1 MISLRIVSLKEK
13 KENENSKSES
23 FFDLDDVVQK
33 VLLFVVCSR
42 LLFAARRN
50 ITFDREHSLR
60 MPWIEVRVSRI
71 FTGNQ
76 DSPKPGFLPTS
87 YRRYLSISVDNE
99 SPRIF
104 DKQKSG
110 SHLRVSLKVVI
121 A

>member
-99 SPRIF
+99 SPRIYSTNRGVDHISAF
-104 DKQKSG
+104 
-110 SHLRVSLKVVI
+110 H
-121 A
+121 

>member
-76 DSPKPGFLPTS
+76 DSPKPGFLPTPCLHLIVAIS
-87 YRRYLSISVDNE
+87 RYPWLTRVLVYSTNRGVDHISA
-99 SPRIF
+99 F
-104 DKQKSG
+104 
-110 SHLRVSLKVVI
+110 H
-121 A
+121 

>member
-13 KENENSKSES
+13 KKNENSKSES

-60 MPWIEVRVSRI
+60 MPWIEVLTLPFLSPICKYQRI
-71 FTGNQ
+71 FRLLHVT
-76 DSPKPGFLPTS
+76 
-87 YRRYLSISVDNE
+87 
-99 SPRIF
+99 
-104 DKQKSG
+104 
-110 SHLRVSLKVVI
+110 
-121 A
+121 